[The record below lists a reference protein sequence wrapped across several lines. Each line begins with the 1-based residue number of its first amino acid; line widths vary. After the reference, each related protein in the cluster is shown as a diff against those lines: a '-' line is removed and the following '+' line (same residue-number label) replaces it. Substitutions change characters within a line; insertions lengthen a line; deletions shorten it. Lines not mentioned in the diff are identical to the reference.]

1 MNGNNHQHGS
11 TKKELAPGYTIRDL
25 GNTDYSAILALN
37 ASFERFLSPLDETRL
52 TQLHQRAFY
61 ARVIIYDSSV
71 VAFILAFREGANYD
85 SPNYVWFDQRYPS
98 FLYIDRI
105 VVRADHQ
112 GNRLGSALYAELFR
126 YAAEA
131 RILRVTCEFDT
142 QPPNE
147 ASRLFH
153 VGFGFRE
160 VGTQWVADGKKQVS
174 LQEASIAK

>member
-1 MNGNNHQHGS
+1 MSLTVGVRSKYSSGGQHSKLRCG
-11 TKKELAPGYTIRDL
+11 
-25 GNTDYSAILALN
+25 
-37 ASFERFLSPLDETRL
+37 
-52 TQLHQRAFY
+52 
-61 ARVIIYDSSV
+61 
-71 VAFILAFREGANYD
+71 
-85 SPNYVWFDQRYPS
+85 YPS